1 MPCIRR
7 DGRRGP
13 GRPRVETAA
22 LTHSRTPARLPRRQ
36 KRGSASSKDYDS
48 DSDFGGLHSASD
60 SDLEYDFADVDP
72 QSGSTNDLDCD
83 VISLSSDKD
92 SGYSSDG
99 NVEHRREARTTSVCR
114 SGREV
119 VPLRK
124 AHNRTH
130 DGVAELIKQ
139 KIAQFK
145 KDGPSAANHRPRTK
159 EMIEMGRAYWHE

>member
-1 MPCIRR
+1 M
-7 DGRRGP
+7 
-13 GRPRVETAA
+13 
-22 LTHSRTPARLPRRQ
+22 
-36 KRGSASSKDYDS
+36 
-48 DSDFGGLHSASD
+48 
-60 SDLEYDFADVDP
+60 
-72 QSGSTNDLDCD
+72 
-83 VISLSSDKD
+83 
-92 SGYSSDG
+92 
-99 NVEHRREARTTSVCR
+99 CR